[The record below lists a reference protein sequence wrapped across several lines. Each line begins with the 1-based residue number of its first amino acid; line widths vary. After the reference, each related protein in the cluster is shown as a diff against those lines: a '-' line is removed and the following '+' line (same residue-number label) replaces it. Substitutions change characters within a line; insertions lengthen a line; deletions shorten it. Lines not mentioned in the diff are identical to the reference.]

1 MVSLKNKLYRKGII
15 LKKKDS
21 VNNDEII
28 ARLYANLFITLKNS
42 TLALAKHYDK
52 QSTFLLEKL
61 YELKDNEPPKI
72 FRKTHK
78 EWEQTVEKLEKQHDM
93 AFNSYMEQCQELE
106 ELMKLAKIDN

>member
-1 MVSLKNKLYRKGII
+1 M
-15 LKKKDS
+15 KKKEN

-28 ARLYANLFITLKNS
+28 ARLYVNLFINLQNS
-42 TLALAKHYDK
+42 TLALAEYYDK

-106 ELMKLAKIDN
+106 ELMKLAKIEN

>member
-1 MVSLKNKLYRKGII
+1 MLYRKGII
-15 LKKKDS
+15 LKKNEN
-21 VNNDEII
+21 VNKDEII
-28 ARLYANLFITLKNS
+28 VRLYTNLFINLRNS
-42 TLALAKHYDK
+42 TLALAEHYNK
-52 QSTFLLEKL
+52 QSIFLLEKL

-78 EWEQTVEKLEKQHDM
+78 EWEQAVEKLEKQHDM

>member
-1 MVSLKNKLYRKGII
+1 MLYRKGII
-15 LKKKDS
+15 LKKKEN

-28 ARLYANLFITLKNS
+28 ARLYVNLFINLQNS
-42 TLALAKHYDK
+42 TLALAEYYDK

-106 ELMKLAKIDN
+106 ELMKLAKIEN

>member
-1 MVSLKNKLYRKGII
+1 M
-15 LKKKDS
+15 KKKEN

-28 ARLYANLFITLKNS
+28 ARLYVKLFINLKDS
-42 TLALAKHYDK
+42 TLALAEHYDK

-78 EWEQTVEKLEKQHDM
+78 EWEQAVEKLEKQHNM
-93 AFNSYMEQCQELE
+93 IFNSYIEQCQELE
-106 ELMKLAKIDN
+106 KIMKLAKIEN

>member
-1 MVSLKNKLYRKGII
+1 M
-15 LKKKDS
+15 KKKDS

-28 ARLYANLFITLKNS
+28 ARLYANLLINLKDS

>member
-1 MVSLKNKLYRKGII
+1 M
-15 LKKKDS
+15 KKKEN

-28 ARLYANLFITLKNS
+28 ARLYVNLFINLQNS
-42 TLALAKHYDK
+42 TLALAEYYDK
-52 QSTFLLEKL
+52 QITFLLEKL

-106 ELMKLAKIDN
+106 ELMKLAKIEN

>member
-1 MVSLKNKLYRKGII
+1 MVSPKSKIYRKGKI
-15 LKKKDS
+15 LKKKEK
-21 VNNDEII
+21 VNKDEII
-28 ARLYANLFITLKNS
+28 AKLYANLFINLQNS
-42 TLALAKHYDK
+42 TIALAEHYDK

-93 AFNSYMEQCQELE
+93 PFNSYMEQCQELE
-106 ELMKLAKIDN
+106 ELMKLAKIEN

>member
-1 MVSLKNKLYRKGII
+1 ML
-15 LKKKDS
+15 
-21 VNNDEII
+21 
-28 ARLYANLFITLKNS
+28 
-42 TLALAKHYDK
+42 LAK

-106 ELMKLAKIDN
+106 ELMKLAKIEN

>member
-1 MVSLKNKLYRKGII
+1 MLYRKGII
-15 LKKKDS
+15 LKKKEN
-21 VNNDEII
+21 VNNDEVI
-28 ARLYANLFITLKNS
+28 ARLYVNLFINLRNS
-42 TLALAKHYDK
+42 TLALAEHYDK

>member
-28 ARLYANLFITLKNS
+28 ARLYANLFINLKNS

-52 QSTFLLEKL
+52 QSTFLLEKV

-78 EWEQTVEKLEKQHDM
+78 EWEQTVEK
-93 AFNSYMEQCQELE
+93 
-106 ELMKLAKIDN
+106 